1 MKIDLKKIAPK
12 ILPCMT
18 YGVFGMSF
26 FCSAYF
32 LWMGIENIY
41 IHKKTFETDVDE
53 IVYKIDYIIAPLI
66 IVFFT
71 SILPILL
78 YKKKKQTFAL
88 FAALACF
95 FLFVFWFIDLGKW
108 LIIGST
114 PLPV

>member
-1 MKIDLKKIAPK
+1 
-12 ILPCMT
+12 MT

-71 SILPILL
+71 TYYPSFFTKRKSKLLP
-78 YKKKKQTFAL
+78 
-88 FAALACF
+88 
-95 FLFVFWFIDLGKW
+95 FL
-108 LIIGST
+108 
-114 PLPV
+114 PRLPVFSFLYFGLLTLESG